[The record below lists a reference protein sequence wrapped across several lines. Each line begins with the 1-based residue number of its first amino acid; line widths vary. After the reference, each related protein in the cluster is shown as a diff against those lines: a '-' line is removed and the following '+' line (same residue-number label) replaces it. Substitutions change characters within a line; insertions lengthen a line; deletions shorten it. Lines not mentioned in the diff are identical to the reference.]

1 MVGVATGWR
10 KGEASLEAARGSHSP
25 QLLFLFLIADR
36 IGSTFFSLS
45 KVCTHSFLHKS
56 LERLQSEV
64 GYDQTVAERKVQ
76 LGRVD
81 TARQESCH

>member
-10 KGEASLEAARGSHSP
+10 KGEEGEEGASLEAARGSHSP

-36 IGSTFFSLS
+36 IGSAFFSLS

-64 GYDQTVAERKVQ
+64 GYDQTVAERKV
-76 LGRVD
+76 
-81 TARQESCH
+81 